1 MRCTV
6 EFFAGLRERAGR
18 DRIVIDDVPDGLTVA
33 AFKRFLVERHPEL
46 GTLDGVR
53 AVLGT
58 AYVGEEAL
66 VPADALVHLLPPV
79 SGGQGEPPNELPNE
93 LPSARTFEQGLFEL
107 SATALDPARALA
119 RVGDP
124 GCGGNV
130 LFTGTTRG
138 RNRERDVDRLDY
150 EAFDRMCG
158 PEMAR
163 IFERCLATCGPPVA
177 PADTDPAERRLR
189 MLVQHRSGVVEVGE
203 PSVVVAVASPH
214 RDAAFEA
221 ARFLIDAL
229 KASLPVWKR
238 ECYSDGHHWIGEGS

>member
-18 DRIVIDDVPDGLTVA
+18 DRLVIDDVPNGLTVA

-58 AYVGEEAL
+58 AYVKDDAQ
-66 VPADALVHLLPPV
+66 VPADATINLLPPV
-79 SGGQGEPPNELPNE
+79 SGGQGEPPQ
-93 LPSARTFEQGLFEL
+93 ARTLDQGVFEL
-107 SATALDPARALA
+107 SAAALDPASALQ

-124 GCGGNV
+124 ACGGNV

-138 RNRERDVDRLDY
+138 RNRDRDVDRLDY

-163 IFERCLATCGPPVA
+163 IFERCLATCGPAVA
-177 PADTDPAERRLR
+177 PQGTDPGERRLR

-238 ECYSDGHHWIGEGS
+238 ECYADGHHWIGEGS

>member
-18 DRIVIDDVPDGLTVA
+18 DRIVIEDVPDGLTVA
-33 AFKRFLVERHPEL
+33 AFKRLLVERHPEL

-58 AYVGEEAL
+58 AYVDEDTT
-66 VPADALVHLLPPV
+66 VPADATVHLLPPV
-79 SGGQGEPPNELPNE
+79 SGGQGEPSDDPAHGPTLEE
-93 LPSARTFEQGLFEL
+93 GVFEL

-177 PADTDPAERRLR
+177 QVGTDPAERRLR

-214 RDAAFEA
+214 RNAAFEA

-229 KASLPVWKR
+229 KESLPVWKR